1 MDKRGLPKK
10 GTKPTT
16 MAQGSTSTPTG
27 GKSAPPPAQQSPDR
41 SSPKTVKEAVDTK
54 AKQLGK
60 IKRGQE
66 CTQELDVLMDQLRDL
81 MADNADDLER
91 MELLK
96 QQASTLWDKVRAQL
110 SIKDQEI
117 DGDGGE
123 TEGGDDYPICT
134 WLGPAKY
141 WKKRTKE

>member
-1 MDKRGLPKK
+1 
-10 GTKPTT
+10 
-16 MAQGSTSTPTG
+16 MAQGSTGTPTG
-27 GKSAPPPAQQSPDR
+27 GESAPPPDQQSLDP
-41 SSPKTVKEAVDTK
+41 SPQKTVQEAVDGKT
-54 AKQLGK
+54 KQLDN

-81 MADNADDLER
+81 VAESADDLEP

-96 QQASTLWDKVRAQL
+96 EQANTFWDKVRAQL

-117 DGDGGE
+117 DGDRGE
-123 TEGGDDYPICT
+123 TEGGDDYHICT

-141 WKKRTKE
+141 WEKRSKE